1 MAWELQPSV
10 SLGGSLPHYFRWWH
24 STSIY
29 RIQWNFVCCTSKI
42 TNIEVDLIRAL
53 LLFVGV
59 IGVLVGLLS
68 LSKTLRGTIG
78 GKNNVGKEPRM
89 LEVLP
94 TQFTLAVENIDP
106 T

>member
-1 MAWELQPSV
+1 MFHSV
-10 SLGGSLPHYFRWWH
+10 EVCHIISGGGIVLVIIVFNG
-24 STSIY
+24 
-29 RIQWNFVCCTSKI
+29 NFVYCTSKI

>member
-1 MAWELQPSV
+1 MFHSV
-10 SLGGSLPHYFRWWH
+10 EGCHIISGGGTALVIIVFSG
-24 STSIY
+24 
-29 RIQWNFVCCTSKI
+29 NFVYCTSKI